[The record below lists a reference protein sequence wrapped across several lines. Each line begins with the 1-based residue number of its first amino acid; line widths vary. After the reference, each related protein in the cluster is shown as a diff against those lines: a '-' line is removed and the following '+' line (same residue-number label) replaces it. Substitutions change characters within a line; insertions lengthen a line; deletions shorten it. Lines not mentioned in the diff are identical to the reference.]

1 MAKGKAFKLSH
12 SERHLCPCL
21 LFFPLPQDKIGLPVT
36 DLTLPSL
43 TFVWR
48 LTNSLLFLLSNL
60 QMLEMQRTVS
70 ACSYAAFEHDK
81 PGDAEEIRSPTE
93 LVVAVWPVHG
103 LLSPVSVRQQ
113 ELSVRLCE
121 AAGG

>member
-12 SERHLCPCL
+12 SERHFCPCL
-21 LFFPLPQDKIGLPVT
+21 LFLLLPQDKIGLPVT

-93 LVVAVWPVHG
+93 LVVAG
-103 LLSPVSVRQQ
+103 LASAWLAFSRV
-113 ELSVRLCE
+113 CK
-121 AAGG
+121 AAGA